1 MTVAAQLDSWGRALG
16 GEASGNSVMAPG
28 PGHSPHDR
36 SLSVTLDANAPGGFL
51 VHSFA
56 GDDPIACKDHVR
68 ARLGLPAFQPQA
80 KMRKRERAQ
89 QPKKTYFDYHAESGA
104 VVYQV
109 ERTDYY
115 DGRKK
120 TFRQRRPDGNG
131 GWLWNLGVVQPVPY
145 RLPELIEAAGNGN
158 LIVIAEGERKVDL
171 LRSWNIPAT
180 CNSGGMQKWRAEHSA
195 YLSGADVVIL
205 PDNDQ
210 AGRLHLDAVAVSL
223 SEVGASV
230 RVLDLPGLL
239 QKGDVIDWAAGGGT
253 AEQLHALIEN
263 IARPWAPTERESV
276 NAELAADRGA
286 ETKAAKA
293 ETFLIKASEI
303 KPEPIAWLWKYWL
316 ARGKLHIIAGAPGSG
331 KTTIYLS
338 FAAII
343 SSGATWPDG
352 TRAKVGNALI
362 WTSEDGHADTIIPR
376 LTRMGADLDRIFI
389 VRSQK
394 EANGKTRAFNPST
407 DMESLRAKAATIS
420 GGVDFVFLDPVVSA
434 VPVTRNSDKN
444 AETRAG
450 LTPFV
455 EFIETL
461 NAAGGG
467 VTHVSKGTAG
477 KDPLE
482 RVTGTLAYGAV
493 PRIVLLTSINKAEGD
508 GEPERVMVRVKN
520 NIGPCDGGF
529 GFHIDTAPFPDIEA
543 TRIVWELPLEGT
555 AIELMNAAE
564 GETVKVSKLDEA
576 KRFLR
581 IALAKG
587 ERPQKEIEAEALA
600 QGISERTLKRASQEI
615 GKRKGGFGSSGGW
628 VWWLS

>member
-1 MTVAAQLDSWGRALG
+1 MTGQLRAWARALG
-16 GEASGNSVMAPG
+16 GVASGHGVLCPG
-28 PGHSPHDR
+28 PGHSAGDR
-36 SLSVTLDANAPGGFL
+36 SLSVTPSAAASDGFL

-56 GDDPIACKDHVR
+56 GDSSIACKDYVR
-68 ARLGLPAFQPQA
+68 AKLSQPEFKPNGPVKPA
-80 KMRKRERAQ
+80 
-89 QPKKTYFDYHAESGA
+89 KKTYFDYHDADGA

-115 DGRKK
+115 GGSKK

-131 GWLWNLGVVQPVPY
+131 GWLWNLKGVHPVPY
-145 RLPELIEAAGNGN
+145 RLPELIEALAHDRTVA
-158 LIVIAEGERKVDL
+158 IVEGEAKVDL
-171 LRSWNIPAT
+171 LWSWNISAT
-180 CNSGGMQKWRAEHSA
+180 CNSGGARKWKAGHSA
-195 YLSGADVVIL
+195 YLSGADIIIL

-230 RVLDLPGLL
+230 RVLDLPGLPP
-239 QKGDVIDWAAGGGT
+239 KGDIIDWANAGGT
-253 AEQLHALIEN
+253 VEQIHALIEN
-263 IARPWAPTERESV
+263 EATPWEPSERESV
-276 NAELAADRGA
+276 NAKPNCARSNG
-286 ETKAAKA
+286 ETI
-293 ETFLIKASEI
+293 LIKASGI
-303 KPEPIAWLWKYWL
+303 APEPIAWLWKYWL
-316 ARGKLHIIAGAPGSG
+316 ARGKLHIIAGAPGGG

-352 TRAKVGNALI
+352 TRAKAGNVLI

-389 VRSQK
+389 VRSQR

-407 DMESLRAKAATIS
+407 DMESLRKKAATIS
-420 GGVDFVFLDPVVSA
+420 GGVDFVFLDPIVSA

-493 PRIVLLTSINKAEGD
+493 PRIVLVTSINKAEGD

-529 GFHIDTAPFPDIEA
+529 GFHIDTAPLLERPDIEA
-543 TRIVWELPLEGT
+543 TRIVWEFPLEGT
-555 AIELMNAAE
+555 ALELMNTAE
-564 GETVKVSKLDEA
+564 GETAKVSKLDEA
-576 KRFLR
+576 KQFLR
-581 IALAKG
+581 AALAKG
-587 ERPQKEIEAEALA
+587 ERPADEIKAAAAAES
-600 QGISERTLKRASQEI
+600 ISWATLKRASEDGEVI
-615 GKRKGGFGSSGGW
+615 KRKAGYCLGW
-628 VWWLS
+628 VWRLA